1 MTLHQ
6 LVSLL
11 QRQPLPLL
19 TWYDLAASPIERT
32 ELSGPVLAR
41 WFSKIANLLM
51 EYSAMNQWGDLAG
64 VGSGDSRSIN
74 APSVQVALDDQDCQ
88 PRGRICVDMPSSWQ
102 GCLWAGASW
111 LCGWRT
117 VDAALMDEGDAD
129 ILITGEVSERACAAD
144 EAGVSVYAHNLSAL
158 ALQWDGDLPGA
169 MMDAIAEVSGY
180 NDVPVFG
187 VDELP
192 TFSAG
197 WRVDEPSNLAWRQL
211 WETDGGAPG
220 AAHDEGAA
228 SESVNTD
235 GGVTESPRGDSAV
248 PGSPRTDSAT
258 PASLRGSIDLP
269 PRIAVMSRGLVADT
283 SLLLWALSRSRPLVI
298 IACGGLDRDDPA
310 VADQIARIAT
320 QERAQL
326 RP

>member
-64 VGSGDSRSIN
+64 AGSGDSRSIN
-74 APSVQVALDDQDCQ
+74 APSGQVPVPLQRQRRQVMRIHTHTGLISGARPLRHLARDQNVGVPLVHEGHVNGAPPAQ
-88 PRGRICVDMPSSWQ
+88 PRRTRPQTPLPRRRHVHADPSAR
-102 GCLWAGASW
+102 L
-111 LCGWRT
+111 T
-117 VDAALMDEGDAD
+117 V
-129 ILITGEVSERACAAD
+129 LIVE
-144 EAGVSVYAHNLSAL
+144 
-158 ALQWDGDLPGA
+158 GDLPGA

-180 NDVPVFG
+180 NDVPDFG

-197 WRVDEPSNLAWRQL
+197 WRVDEPSNLAWGQL

-298 IACGGLDRDDPA
+298 IACGGLDPDDPA

>member
-1 MTLHQ
+1 M
-6 LVSLL
+6 
-11 QRQPLPLL
+11 
-19 TWYDLAASPIERT
+19 
-32 ELSGPVLAR
+32 
-41 WFSKIANLLM
+41 
-51 EYSAMNQWGDLAG
+51 
-64 VGSGDSRSIN
+64 
-74 APSVQVALDDQDCQ
+74 
-88 PRGRICVDMPSSWQ
+88 
-102 GCLWAGASW
+102 
-111 LCGWRT
+111 
-117 VDAALMDEGDAD
+117 
-129 ILITGEVSERACAAD
+129 
-144 EAGVSVYAHNLSAL
+144 YAHNLSAL

-180 NDVPVFG
+180 NDEPDFG

-197 WRVDEPSNLAWRQL
+197 WRVDEPSSLAWRQL
-211 WETDGGAPG
+211 RETDGGAPG

-228 SESVNTD
+228 SDSVNTD

>member
-19 TWYDLAASPIERT
+19 TWYDLAASPIQRT

-41 WFSKIANLLM
+41 WLSKIANLLM

-64 VGSGDSRSIN
+64 AGSGDSRSIN
-74 APSVQVALDDQDCQ
+74 APSGQVALDDQDCQ

-180 NDVPVFG
+180 NDVPDFG

-197 WRVDEPSNLAWRQL
+197 WRVDEPSNLAWGQL

-228 SESVNTD
+228 S
-235 GGVTESPRGDSAV
+235 
-248 PGSPRTDSAT
+248 
-258 PASLRGSIDLP
+258 ASLRGSIDLP

-283 SLLLWALSRSRPLVI
+283 SLLLWALSRSCPLVI
-298 IACGGLDRDDPA
+298 IACGGLDQDDPA

>member
-19 TWYDLAASPIERT
+19 TWYDLAASPIQRT

-41 WFSKIANLLM
+41 WLSKIANLLM

-64 VGSGDSRSIN
+64 AGSGDSRSIN
-74 APSVQVALDDQDCQ
+74 APSGQVALDDQDCQ

-180 NDVPVFG
+180 NDVPDFG

-197 WRVDEPSNLAWRQL
+197 WRVDEPSNLAWGQL

-235 GGVTESPRGDSAV
+235 GGVTE
-248 PGSPRTDSAT
+248 SPRTDSAT